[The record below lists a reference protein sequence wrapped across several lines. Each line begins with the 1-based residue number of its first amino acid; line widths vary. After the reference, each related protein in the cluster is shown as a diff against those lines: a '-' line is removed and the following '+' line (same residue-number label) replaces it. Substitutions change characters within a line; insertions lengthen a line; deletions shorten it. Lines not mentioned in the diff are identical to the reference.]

1 MLRKRKEGPLFD
13 AGRDCRGLSRRRRRT
28 PDNQTNRNYI
38 FSRSLLFNIFIQ
50 CAEHAAAV
58 IPPAPVQR
66 RKTGK
71 SGSALEDFRAD
82 DGQVFR
88 YAQPV
93 HPRGIRHA
101 GRNRVVCADDGS
113 YLRMP
118 FQQRIRQLFA
128 QLVRRSLIRVPY
140 EDGQVGALPD
150 FSGGAQEGFSPGGV
164 PASPT

>member
-1 MLRKRKEGPLFD
+1 M
-13 AGRDCRGLSRRRRRT
+13 
-28 PDNQTNRNYI
+28 
-38 FSRSLLFNIFIQ
+38 
-50 CAEHAAAV
+50 
-58 IPPAPVQR
+58 
-66 RKTGK
+66 
-71 SGSALEDFRAD
+71 
-82 DGQVFR
+82 
-88 YAQPV
+88 

-164 PASPT
+164 PRLSHIADRTVAEPVKVRGDLTVAVR